1 MTRSVSPLV
10 IETINSA
17 IELLAFQNRQL
28 NGSHSISDIKLLWLV
43 GKLNKVVLFL
53 NFIYIII
60 YLKIAQEEIF

>member
-1 MTRSVSPLV
+1 MTRSVSALV

-17 IELLAFQNRQL
+17 IELLAFQNRHL

-53 NFIYIII
+53 NFIYIVI